1 MNSPLEIV
9 NQRMRYYNEHA
20 LDKFL
25 SLYAA
30 DVTVYTY
37 PDKQLGQ
44 GLDHMRMLFS
54 DMFEAG
60 NVQVRIAMQLV
71 SDSYVINE
79 EYVSYGD
86 RETRYVS
93 IYEVRNGKIQ
103 SVRFVRDMMA
113 AL

>member
-9 NQRMRYYNEHA
+9 NQRMCYYNEHA
-20 LDKFL
+20 LEPFL
-25 SLYAA
+25 ALYAA

-37 PDKQLGQ
+37 PDIQLGQ
-44 GLDHMRMLFS
+44 GVDHMRMLFA
-54 DMFEAG
+54 DMFAAG
-60 NVQVRIAMQLV
+60 SVQVRIETQLV

-79 EYVSYGD
+79 EYVSYGE

-103 SVRFVRDMMA
+103 SVRFVRDLVA